1 LLVTVK
7 QRSAIL
13 GRSTQTLKSATITAT
28 LPLRILPLACSGTP
42 DGNDC
47 DGCPADAGSS
57 LIDLRRDFATFFRI
71 ERPMIIRPEDAA
83 DLDSL
88 LRLRN
93 HYISNSYATFDE
105 ELMPKEAVSA
115 WLGSFSRSGPYRL
128 FVATESGRLL
138 GFAGSQQY
146 RNHPAF
152 KKTIETSI
160 YVDPEAVGRGVGS
173 ALYESLFKEISA
185 EDLHCAVVGIALP
198 NEASVRLHR
207 KAGFT
212 EVGTFAEYAFKNG
225 RYVSSVW
232 MQRAL

>member
-1 LLVTVK
+1 
-7 QRSAIL
+7 
-13 GRSTQTLKSATITAT
+13 
-28 LPLRILPLACSGTP
+28 
-42 DGNDC
+42 
-47 DGCPADAGSS
+47 
-57 LIDLRRDFATFFRI
+57 
-71 ERPMIIRPEDAA
+71 MIIRPADAT

-88 LRLRN
+88 LSLRN

-105 ELMPKEAVSA
+105 KLMPKDAVSA
-115 WLGSFSRSGPYRL
+115 WIGSFSRSGPHRL

-152 KKTIETSI
+152 RKTIETSI
-160 YVDPEAVGRGVGS
+160 CVDPEAVGRGVGS
-173 ALYESLFKEISA
+173 ALYENLFKEISG
-185 EDLHCAVVGIALP
+185 ESLHCAVVGIALP

-212 EVGTFAEYAFKNG
+212 QVGTFAEYAIKNG

>member
-1 LLVTVK
+1 
-7 QRSAIL
+7 
-13 GRSTQTLKSATITAT
+13 
-28 LPLRILPLACSGTP
+28 
-42 DGNDC
+42 
-47 DGCPADAGSS
+47 
-57 LIDLRRDFATFFRI
+57 
-71 ERPMIIRPEDAA
+71 MIIRPAETA

-88 LRLRN
+88 LSLRN
-93 HYISNSYATFDE
+93 YYISNSYATFDE
-105 ELMPKEAVSA
+105 ELMQKEAVSA
-115 WLGSFSRSGPYRL
+115 WIGSFSNSGPHRL

-173 ALYESLFKEISA
+173 GLYENLFKEISA
-185 EDLHCAVVGIALP
+185 EGLHCAVVGIALP

-225 RYVSSVW
+225 RYVSSLW

>member
-1 LLVTVK
+1 MTSYL
-7 QRSAIL
+7 
-13 GRSTQTLKSATITAT
+13 
-28 LPLRILPLACSGTP
+28 
-42 DGNDC
+42 
-47 DGCPADAGSS
+47 SS
-57 LIDLRRDFATFFRI
+57 NRT
-71 ERPMIIRPEDAA
+71 PMIIRPADEA

-105 ELMPKEAVSA
+105 ELMSKEAVIA
-115 WLGSFSRSGPYRL
+115 WIGSFNRSGPYRL
-128 FVATESGRLL
+128 FIATESERLL
-138 GFAGSQQY
+138 GFTGSQQY

-152 KKTIETSI
+152 QKTIETSI

-173 ALYESLFKEISA
+173 ALYEELFKQISG
-185 EDLHCAVVGIALP
+185 EGLHCAVVGIALP
-198 NEASVRLHR
+198 NEASVCLHR

-212 EVGTFAEYAFKNG
+212 EVGTFAEYAIKNG